1 MAFGIL
7 IGAILLIV
15 SGAIAYI
22 GDNLG
27 RRIGK
32 KKITIFG
39 LRPKHTSI
47 VITIITGVMIT
58 SVTLGV
64 ILAVSRQARTA
75 FFGLK
80 KLSGELD
87 AKTRERERLH
97 NELTAANKEYLSL
110 TKKRDILDGKYRKV
124 LRDYNREQDELNDLA
139 GEINLK
145 TVDLD
150 RAQADLIKTVRDIEA
165 KTSEIKRKTEEIN
178 RKTREIGTK
187 NDEIQ
192 GLENQRSKLIGERDA
207 LIRHRESLEANIKDM
222 VTEMGEM
229 RRDVLHGEFLYR
241 KHQALARFIVEPGIT
256 SDDLENSLRESV
268 GVLLDAARKQG
279 AVLGPDAD
287 MFHDI
292 QYQKVWNALESSRN
306 QLVVEAMSATNVFAG
321 EPFYVELQPYENR
334 ILFHKGEI
342 VASELAAPGM
352 SEDQARD
359 LLSRM
364 ISGVMDV
371 ARRRGILPDVQTSM
385 VGNIPASRFIEAQAA
400 ILSATGVSTIEFF
413 ATHDTRM
420 SDTLNIDFRIH

>member
-32 KKITIFG
+32 KKVTIFG

-47 VITIITGVMIT
+47 VITIITGAMIT
-58 SVTLGV
+58 LVTLGV
-64 ILAVSRQARTA
+64 ILTVSQQARTA

-80 KLSGELD
+80 KLTDELD
-87 AKTRERERLH
+87 AKSRERERLH

-110 TKKRDILDGKYRKV
+110 NKKRDLLDGKYRKV
-124 LRDYNREQDELNDLA
+124 LKDYNGEEDELNDLA

-150 RAQADLIKTVRDIEA
+150 RARADLNKTVQDIVA
-165 KTSEIKRKTEEIN
+165 KTSDIKRKTEEIN
-178 RKTREIGTK
+178 RKTREIGAK
-187 NDEIQ
+187 NGEIQ
-192 GLENQRSKLIGERDA
+192 GLEDQRSKLIGERDA
-207 LIRHRESLEANIKDM
+207 LIKHRESLEANIKDM
-222 VTEMGEM
+222 VTEMGDM
-229 RRDVLHGEFLYR
+229 RRDVLHGDFLYR
-241 KHQALARFIVEPGIT
+241 KRQTLARFIVEPGIS
-256 SDDLENSLRESV
+256 SDVLENSLRESV
-268 GVLLDAARKQG
+268 GVLLDAAMKQG

-287 MFHDI
+287 MFHGI
-292 QYQKVWNALESSRN
+292 QYQKVWNALESGRHE
-306 QLVVEAMSATNVFAG
+306 LVVEAMSANNVFAG

-334 ILFHKGEI
+334 TLFHKGEV
-342 VASELAAPGM
+342 VASELAASGM

-364 ISGVMDV
+364 ISDVMDL
-371 ARRRGILPDVQTSM
+371 ARRRGILPDLQTSM
-385 VGNIPASRFIEAQAA
+385 VGNIPASRFVEAQAA
-400 ILSATGVSTIEFF
+400 ILNAEGVVTIEFF

-420 SDTLNIDFRIH
+420 SDMLNIDFSIR